1 MINAFCV
8 DFNALRAG
16 GDAPV
21 VTLLPP
27 VTSTVQ
33 QVRYVRLQTDGARPT
48 TQTDFMQNITKA
60 VDAAGAS
67 SQPVVRLPAPH
78 IAEHATE
85 LLTRLF
91 RGLENTVPLRLWNG
105 KLLKLGNAGKRALS
119 SESDHFT
126 LVFRSPSAVRE
137 MVFGRDPL
145 RLAEVYF
152 RDDMDIEGDFFAALG
167 LKDHLRAIRMSW
179 RDRSGAL
186 VAALRLILAD
196 RNAPPKT
203 TVRASLHGASVK
215 EHSKTENRDAIAFHY
230 DVSNDFYALWLDDAM
245 VYSCAYFQR
254 PDDDLDRAQQ
264 AKLDH
269 VCRKLMLNPG
279 DTMLDIGCG
288 WGALVIHAAL
298 HYGVRAHGI
307 TLSQQQL
314 SLARERIAKAG
325 LQERVTVALCD
336 YRDLPK
342 HLHYDKVS
350 SVGMFEHIGLKNL
363 PLYFAKVHQILKPG
377 GLFLNHGITHD
388 VEGWKKTL
396 SSEFINRYVFPDGQ
410 LDTIGNI
417 QRVMERVHFEI
428 NDVESLRP
436 HYALTLRH
444 WVARLESHHEQ
455 ALHYVSESTWRVWR
469 LYMAA
474 CALEFET
481 GEIGVYQVLASKRA
495 GRAAEL
501 PLTRDHLYPNIRMES
516 ILAPKPH

>member
-1 MINAFCV
+1 MQNLTKAIAV
-8 DFNALRAG
+8 AG
-16 GDAPV
+16 VSGDAV
-21 VTLLPP
+21 AHT
-27 VTSTVQ
+27 
-33 QVRYVRLQTDGARPT
+33 
-48 TQTDFMQNITKA
+48 
-60 VDAAGAS
+60 
-67 SQPVVRLPAPH
+67 PAPK
-78 IAEHATE
+78 IAEHAAE

-91 RGLENTVPLRLWNG
+91 RGLESTVPLRLWNG
-105 KLLKLGNAGKRALS
+105 RLLQLGNAGKRILNT
-119 SESDHFT
+119 ESDCFT
-126 LVFRSPSAVRE
+126 LVFRSPAAVRE
-137 MVFGRDPL
+137 MAFGRDPL
-145 RLAEVYF
+145 RIAEVYF

-186 VAALRLILAD
+186 VAALRLVLAD
-196 RNAPPKT
+196 GNAPQKT
-203 TVRASLHGASVK
+203 TVRASLHGTSVK

-230 DVSNDFYALWLDDAM
+230 DVSNDFYALWLDAAM
-245 VYSCAYFQR
+245 VYSCAYFRR
-254 PDDDLDRAQQ
+254 PDDSLDRAQQ
-264 AKLDH
+264 AKLNH
-269 VCRKLMLNPG
+269 VCRKLMLKPG

-298 HYGVRAHGI
+298 YYGVRAHGI

-314 SLARERIAKAG
+314 SLARERIAQAG
-325 LQERVTVALCD
+325 LQDRVTIALCD

-342 HLHYDKVS
+342 DGLYDKVS

-388 VEGWKKTL
+388 VEGWEKTL

-410 LDTIGNI
+410 LDTISNI

-444 WVARLESHHEQ
+444 WVARLEAHHEQ
-455 ALHYVSESTWRVWR
+455 ALQYVSESTWRVWR

-501 PLTRDHLYPNIRMES
+501 PLTRDHLYTE
-516 ILAPKPH
+516 KPGRTK

>member
-1 MINAFCV
+1 MQNLTKAIAV
-8 DFNALRAG
+8 AG
-16 GDAPV
+16 VSGDAV
-21 VTLLPP
+21 AHT
-27 VTSTVQ
+27 
-33 QVRYVRLQTDGARPT
+33 
-48 TQTDFMQNITKA
+48 
-60 VDAAGAS
+60 
-67 SQPVVRLPAPH
+67 PAPK
-78 IAEHATE
+78 IAEHAAE

-91 RGLENTVPLRLWNG
+91 RGLESTVPLRLWNG
-105 KLLKLGNAGKRALS
+105 RLLQLGNAGKRILNT
-119 SESDHFT
+119 ESDCFT
-126 LVFRSPSAVRE
+126 LVFRSPAAVRE
-137 MVFGRDPL
+137 MAFGRDPL
-145 RLAEVYF
+145 RIAEVYF

-186 VAALRLILAD
+186 VAALRLVLAD
-196 RNAPPKT
+196 GNAPQKT
-203 TVRASLHGASVK
+203 TVRASLHGTSVK

-230 DVSNDFYALWLDDAM
+230 DVSNDFYALWLDAAM
-245 VYSCAYFQR
+245 VYSCAYFRR
-254 PDDDLDRAQQ
+254 PDDSLDRAQQ

-269 VCRKLMLNPG
+269 VCRKLMLKPG
-279 DTMLDIGCG
+279 ETMLDIGCG

-298 HYGVRAHGI
+298 YYGVRAHGI

-314 SLARERIAKAG
+314 SLARERIAQAG
-325 LQERVTVALCD
+325 LQDRVTIALCD

-342 HLHYDKVS
+342 DGLYDKVS

-388 VEGWKKTL
+388 VEGWEKTL

-428 NDVESLRP
+428 DDVESLRP

-444 WVARLESHHEQ
+444 WVARLEAHHEQ
-455 ALHYVSESTWRVWR
+455 ALQYVSESTWRVWR

-501 PLTRDHLYPNIRMES
+501 PLTRDHLY
-516 ILAPKPH
+516 ATAQ